1 MSFATVGK
9 RISLMTEMEA
19 KETLME
25 LLSSVAGLL
34 GESGHCE
41 NCAVGCEKYDAE
53 VCASALLDEL
63 EIKNGFS
70 TKDRKADQN
79 RQGQIV
85 RGICKEGVCQCQL
98 KS

>member
-1 MSFATVGK
+1 MSSSTVGE
-9 RISLMTEMEA
+9 RISLMAEIEA
-19 KETLME
+19 KENLME

-34 GESGHCE
+34 GESGHCK

-53 VCASALLDEL
+53 VCASALLDEI

-70 TKDRKADQN
+70 TKNRKSDQN

-85 RGICKEGVCQCQL
+85 RGVCKEGVCQCQL